1 MQDTEYGIRNG
12 NGNMRYGMVDMEC
25 GILDTEYG
33 MLDMEYGME
42 YEIHSYL
49 TIDESCWQP

>member
-1 MQDTEYGIRNG
+1 
-12 NGNMRYGMVDMEC
+12 MRYGMVDMEC

-33 MLDMEYGME
+33 MLDTEYGME
-42 YEIHSYL
+42 YEIHGYL